1 LSKHHNRREF
11 TRAILPLLA
20 FFALLTSVRAQDSL
34 YIKDHYTKSEFY
46 VTMRDGVRLFTSVYS
61 PKDTTRQYP
70 IILNRT
76 PYTVGPYG
84 LSSTRNRMVPSMN
97 EVREGYI
104 FAYQDVR
111 GRYMSEGTFVDL
123 RPYNPSKKSKKD
135 IDETTD
141 TYDTVD
147 WLVNHFPHNNGRV
160 GITGISYP
168 GFYTTMGTIDA
179 HPAVKATSPQAPI
192 ADPFVGDDEHHNGA
206 FFLAQNFGFY
216 MFFGH
221 ARPGLTTRMVFNF
234 GPPAADLYKF
244 FLAMGPLSNANKL
257 YFKDSVAMWTKM
269 MEHET
274 LDEFWKPML
283 VYPHLKNIKPAVM
296 TVGGWFDREDMLGP
310 LKTYKEIEKNN
321 PGITNTIVMGPW
333 FHGEW
338 NRDEGE
344 QLGDLNWGAKTSI
357 WFQEN
362 VQLPF
367 FNYYLKGK
375 GEPPRGEAIVFETGA
390 NIWHQ
395 LGSWPPKNTREAKL
409 YLQPRGGLSFDP
421 PKASID
427 EFSEYISDPAKP
439 VPHTR
444 EIRSDVS
451 REFLGE
457 DQRFV
462 ASRPDVLV
470 FESDNLSSDVTIAG
484 PIVANLEV
492 STSGTDSD
500 WIVKLIDVF
509 PDDSAGVTRSGVP
522 VGGYD
527 MLVRGDVFRGKFR
540 ESLSKPVPFTPNKVT
555 HVEFELRDILH
566 CFKAGHRLMVQI
578 QSSWFPLVD
587 RNPQTFVNIRTAKE
601 SDFQKATQRVYHS
614 EKYPTFLKVLVW
626 DK

>member
-1 LSKHHNRREF
+1 MLRHRREF
-11 TRAILPLLA
+11 VLGILSFLIVSTIVPSA
-20 FFALLTSVRAQDSL
+20 RAQDSL
-34 YIKDHYTKSEFY
+34 YIKDHYMKSEVY
-46 VTMRDGVRLFTSVYS
+46 ITMRDGVRLFTSVYS
-61 PKDTTRQYP
+61 PKDTSHDYP

-76 PYTVGPYG
+76 PYSVGPYG
-84 LSSTRNRMVPSMN
+84 LSATRNRMVPSMN

-123 RPYNPSKKSKKD
+123 RAYNPLKKDKND

-147 WLVNHFPHNNGRV
+147 WLIKHLPHNNGRV

-221 ARPGLTTRMVFNF
+221 ARPELTTRTVFSF
-234 GPPAADLYKF
+234 RPWTMDSYKF
-244 FLAMGPLSNANKL
+244 FLTMGPLSNADKL

-269 MEHET
+269 MGHET
-274 LDEFWKPML
+274 LDGFWKPML
-283 VYPHLKNIKPAVM
+283 VGPHLKNIKPAVM
-296 TVGGWFDREDMLGP
+296 TVGGWFDQEDMLGP
-310 LKTYKEIEKNN
+310 LRTYKEIEKNN
-321 PGITNTIVMGPW
+321 PGISNTLVMGPW

-338 NRDEGE
+338 NGDDGE
-344 QLGDLNWGAKTSI
+344 RLGDLTWGAKTSI

-375 GEPPRGEAIVFETGA
+375 GDAPKGEAIVFETGA
-390 NIWHQ
+390 NTWHQ
-395 LGSWPPKNTREAKL
+395 LDAWPPKNSTEKKL
-409 YLQPRGGLSFDP
+409 YLQPRGGLSFAA
-421 PKASID
+421 PKASND
-427 EFSEYISDPAKP
+427 EFSEYVSDPAKP

-444 EIRSDVS
+444 DIRPGVS
-451 REFLGE
+451 REVLGE
-457 DQRFV
+457 DQRF
-462 ASRPDVLV
+462 AATRSDVLV
-470 FESDNLSSDVTIAG
+470 FQSDKLTSDITIAG
-484 PIVANLEV
+484 PIVASLEV

-500 WIVKLIDVF
+500 WIIKLIDVF
-509 PDDSAGVTRSGVP
+509 ADDSAGVTRSGVP
-522 VGGYD
+522 VGGYE

-540 ESLSKPVPFTPNKVT
+540 ENLSKPVPFVPNKVT
-555 HVEFELRDILH
+555 HIEFELRDILH
-566 CFKAGHRLMVQI
+566 CFKAGHRLMVQV

-601 SDFQKATQRVYHS
+601 SDFRKATQRVYHS
-614 EKYPTFLKVLVW
+614 STYPTFLKVLVW
-626 DK
+626 GR

>member
-1 LSKHHNRREF
+1 
-11 TRAILPLLA
+11 
-20 FFALLTSVRAQDSL
+20 
-34 YIKDHYTKSEFY
+34 
-46 VTMRDGVRLFTSVYS
+46 
-61 PKDTTRQYP
+61 
-70 IILNRT
+70 
-76 PYTVGPYG
+76 
-84 LSSTRNRMVPSMN
+84 
-97 EVREGYI
+97 
-104 FAYQDVR
+104 
-111 GRYMSEGTFVDL
+111 
-123 RPYNPSKKSKKD
+123 
-135 IDETTD
+135 
-141 TYDTVD
+141 
-147 WLVNHFPHNNGRV
+147 
-160 GITGISYP
+160 
-168 GFYTTMGTIDA
+168 
-179 HPAVKATSPQAPI
+179 VKATSPQAPI

-216 MFFGH
+216 KFFGY
-221 ARPGLTTRMVFNF
+221 ARPELTTRMVFNF

-274 LDEFWKPML
+274 LDEFWKPIL

-296 TVGGWFDREDMLGP
+296 TVGGWFDQEDMLGP

-344 QLGDLNWGAKTSI
+344 RLGDLKWGAKTSI

-375 GEPPRGEAIVFETGA
+375 GEPPGGEAIVFETGA

-395 LGSWPPKNTREAKL
+395 LENWPPKNTREAKL
-409 YLQPRGGLSFDP
+409 YLQPKGGLSFDS

-427 EFSEYISDPAKP
+427 EYSEYISDPAKP

-444 EIRSDVS
+444 EIRSDIS

-457 DQRFV
+457 DQRFA

-470 FESDNLSSDVTIAG
+470 FESDKLSSDVAIAG
-484 PIVANLEV
+484 QIVANLEV

-500 WIVKLIDVF
+500 WIVKLIDEF
-509 PDDSAGVTRSGVP
+509 PDDSTGVARSGVP
-522 VGGYD
+522 FGGYE

-540 ESLSKPVPFTPNKVT
+540 ESLSKPMPFTPNNVT
-555 HVEFELRDILH
+555 HIEFELRDVLH
-566 CFKAGHRLMVQI
+566 CFKAGHRMMVQI

-587 RNPQTFVNIRTAKE
+587 RNPQKFVNIRTAKE

-614 EKYPTFLKVLVW
+614 QEHPTFLKLLVW